1 MPLHQCESKLSDLDG
16 IHSTIWNMTF
26 FNPQGDEVYSIEIQ
40 CRGTSF
46 PVDWSFEDAFNSGQC
61 EDPGVPLPSGTFDV
75 RIRPYLRDYTMYNQ
89 DGFIDTEALPIL
101 GNQSQ
106 CPNSNTPCFIEI
118 TVASV
123 TVYPSFNPAV
133 EVKNA
138 QEFIESWSS
147 DLGFGYLTLNLGVLS
162 IIVLYIRRSRL
173 KFRE

>member
-1 MPLHQCESKLSDLDG
+1 
-16 IHSTIWNMTF
+16 
-26 FNPQGDEVYSIEIQ
+26 
-40 CRGTSF
+40 
-46 PVDWSFEDAFNSGQC
+46 
-61 EDPGVPLPSGTFDV
+61 
-75 RIRPYLRDYTMYNQ
+75 MYNQ

-147 DLGFGYLTLNLGVLS
+147 DLGFGYLTLNLGVFS
-162 IIVLYIRRSRL
+162 IIVFYIRRSRL